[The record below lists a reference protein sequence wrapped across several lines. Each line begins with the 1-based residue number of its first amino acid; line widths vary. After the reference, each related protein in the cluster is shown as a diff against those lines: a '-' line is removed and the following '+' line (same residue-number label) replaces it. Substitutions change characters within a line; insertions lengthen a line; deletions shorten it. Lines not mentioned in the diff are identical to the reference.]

1 MPEFEVTVVTTRVG
15 THTLHVEADSAVGA
29 RELIRGECEG
39 DQCHCP
45 PEWCTDD
52 VESAVL
58 SVREVSQYASR
69 ALKGAES
76 VPAERAKE
84 HDRMESSG

>member
-1 MPEFEVTVVTTRVG
+1 MPEFEITVVTTRVG
-15 THTLHVEADSAVGA
+15 TYTLRVEADSIGGA
-29 RELIRGECEG
+29 RELIRVECEG

-52 VESAVL
+52 VESEVL

-76 VPAERAKE
+76 VAAEPAKE
-84 HDRMESSG
+84 HDRMESTG